1 MFDEQEKKTIT
12 TDTGILKDRWL
23 KSYRWYI
30 AMADNENVK
39 ADIRMEAQRNAVD
52 VAIALSELEREGP
65 RIIEQGGQQ
74 LLERLYQ
81 NSR

>member
-1 MFDEQEKKTIT
+1 
-12 TDTGILKDRWL
+12 
-23 KSYRWYI
+23 
-30 AMADNENVK
+30 MADNENIK
-39 ADIRMEAQRNAVD
+39 AEIRMEAQRNAVD

-65 RIIEQGGQQ
+65 RIIEKGGQQ

>member
-1 MFDEQEKKTIT
+1 
-12 TDTGILKDRWL
+12 
-23 KSYRWYI
+23 
-30 AMADNENVK
+30 MADNENIK
-39 ADIRMEAQRNAVD
+39 AEIRMEAQRNAVD

-65 RIIEQGGQQ
+65 RIIEQGRQQ